1 MTYLSFVDKIKL
13 LFNLLFDFKGILIFS
28 ILILI
33 FSILYLLKKINIKRY
48 TIGISLS
55 LLLVLLISIIS
66 NYKILSN
73 TFDDFFT
80 VFFRG
85 IYFPSIYLY
94 ISTLV
99 IVFVSFMF
107 SLINIKL
114 KKVYKLINKI
124 MFVINTVL
132 FTLIINIIA
141 RDKVDIFSVNSL
153 YSNTKLVGILEI
165 SMNVFLLWIA
175 SLFVIYITNLLSDR
189 ITKKKEVINDEV
201 EKEELKVSSTFNQED
216 AYIMVENPFSKNEIK
231 KGKNNSLPSIT
242 YISKHIPEE
251 IHLVEGFAPSYV
263 YEEVNNVK
271 DISPVEIESSEK
283 EATPLEINMV
293 TDKNNLTFN
302 DILNGTIPVSYYDNK
317 NEIEEYTLSN
327 PQEIYEGH
335 YNSILSKLEND
346 SSREVKSLVED
357 DIISTEEIPL
367 VQEIKETKDEK
378 DIVTITNEIK
388 DKRKEDNLINNT
400 VSLNDLVDDDMKK
413 LNDSYTIDD
422 YKKIISMLNT
432 LKQNGIDHNLTIND
446 AVALSLINNYSI
458 DDCLKFKDILES
470 YLN

>member
-1 MTYLSFVDKIKL
+1 MTYLSFIDKIKL
-13 LFNLLFDFKGILIFS
+13 LFSLLFDFKGILIFS
-28 ILILI
+28 ALMFI
-33 FSILYLLKKINIKRY
+33 FTILYLIKKINIKRY
-48 TIGISLS
+48 TIGIGLS

-99 IVFVSFMF
+99 IVLFTFIF
-107 SLINIKL
+107 SLINVKL
-114 KKVYKLINKI
+114 KRVYKIINKV
-124 MFVINTVL
+124 MFVINTIL
-132 FTLIINIIA
+132 FAIIINIIA
-141 RDKVDIFSVNSL
+141 KDKVDIFSINSL

-165 SMNVFLLWIA
+165 SMNVFLLWIG
-175 SLFVIYITNLLSDR
+175 SLFVSYITNLLSDR
-189 ITKKKEVINDEV
+189 MASKKETIKEV
-201 EKEELKVSSTFNQED
+201 SIDKPKKNITFNQEN
-216 AYIMVENPFSKNEIK
+216 AYIMVDNPFPK
-231 KGKNNSLPSIT
+231 KDYKTNKDELLPSIS

-251 IHLVEGFAPSYV
+251 IHLVEGFAPDGI
-263 YEEVNNVK
+263 YEEDNSINDVK
-271 DISPVEIESSEK
+271 EEIISEK
-283 EATPLEINMV
+283 EINNYEDEIIEESNE
-293 TDKNNLTFN
+293 KNSITFN
-302 DILNGTIPVSYYDNK
+302 DLLNGTIPVSYYDNK
-317 NEIEEYTLSN
+317 KEETEYTLSN

-335 YNSILSKLEND
+335 YNSIINEINKDTSKE
-346 SSREVKSLVED
+346 EV
-357 DIISTEEIPL
+357 IEEIDNTP
-367 VQEIKETKDEK
+367 VIEETKENTPK
-378 DIVTITNEIK
+378 DVIVTITKEVK
-388 DKRKEDNLINNT
+388 GKEEDNLLDET

-413 LNDSYTIDD
+413 ANDSYTVDD

-432 LKQNGIDHNLTIND
+432 LKKNGIDHNITIDD

>member
-1 MTYLSFVDKIKL
+1 MTYLSFIDKIKL
-13 LFNLLFDFKGILIFS
+13 LFSLLFDFKGILIFS
-28 ILILI
+28 VLILV
-33 FSILYLLKKINIKRY
+33 FTILYLLKRINIKRY

-99 IVFVSFMF
+99 IVLFTFIF

-114 KKVYKLINKI
+114 KRVYKIINKI

-132 FTLIINIIA
+132 FAIIINIIA
-141 RDKVDIFSVNSL
+141 KDKVDIFSINSL

-165 SMNVFLLWIA
+165 SMNVFLLWIG
-175 SLFVIYITNLLSDR
+175 SLFVSYITNLLSDR
-189 ITKKKEVINDEV
+189 MVTKKEIVKEVIDDKV
-201 EKEELKVSSTFNQED
+201 KENITFNKEN
-216 AYIMVENPFSKNEIK
+216 AYIMVDNPFSKKVINDSGDK
-231 KGKNNSLPSIT
+231 VLPNIS
-242 YISKHIPEE
+242 YISKHFPEE
-251 IHLVEGFAPSYV
+251 IHLVEGFAPEYV
-263 YEEVNNVK
+263 YEVENNIDDVK
-271 DISPVEIESSEK
+271 EENISIDEIDSYEK
-283 EATPLEINMV
+283 ES
-293 TDKNNLTFN
+293 KNKDVLTFN
-302 DILNGTIPVSYYDNK
+302 DILNGTIPISYYDNK
-317 NEIEEYTLSN
+317 KEEIEYTLSN
-327 PQEIYEGH
+327 PQEVYEGH
-335 YNSILSKLEND
+335 YNSIINEINKNISKEDVIEEIESNPVIENETKEEENT
-346 SSREVKSLVED
+346 SREA
-357 DIISTEEIPL
+357 
-367 VQEIKETKDEK
+367 
-378 DIVTITNEIK
+378 IVTITKEIK
-388 DKRKEDNLINNT
+388 NKREDNLLDET

-413 LNDSYTIDD
+413 ANDSYTVDD

-432 LKQNGIDHNLTIND
+432 LKKNGIDHNITIDD

-470 YLN
+470 TFN